1 MRNHS
6 RRKITSWTFV
16 DKIRP
21 HALDALVI
29 LLTVTITVLGPGAR
43 MADASKVNAE
53 DNQAIASVSPA
64 VLGKSSNTTD
74 GAAFID
80 KCLKAAEDYT
90 DYTFDY
96 KQTVYKE
103 KTVVETGTLMVKKP
117 QLKVL
122 INSGSKA
129 GSVAVLLPNG
139 QVRAHGGGAFKFITV
154 TLSADN
160 DMLRS
165 ANGWPMVQSD
175 FASVWRAMQGYAKHD
190 KCPVKVTE
198 EPVSEPTQKEKVLVL
213 EMTKPSGEMYKR
225 ALIDPKTNLPVEWWD
240 YQHGKVYAHSSWT
253 NFKGN
258 QGLSD
263 KVFQTTKVEKGD
275 K

>member
-1 MRNHS
+1 MQNIFDS
-6 RRKITSWTFV
+6 TRKTQEHYPFRAMVMVRVI
-16 DKIRP
+16 
-21 HALDALVI
+21 ALVI
-29 LLTVTITVLGPGAR
+29 LLNLQLIGSGTGMAEAHNDAAEDRQTIAAVSPTVL
-43 MADASKVNAE
+43 S
-53 DNQAIASVSPA
+53 
-64 VLGKSSNTTD
+64 KSSNTTD
-74 GAAFID
+74 GVAFID
-80 KCLKAAEDYT
+80 KCLKAAEDYK

-96 KQTVYKE
+96 KQTVYKD
-103 KTVVETGTLMVKKP
+103 KTVVETGTVMVKKP

-122 INSGSKA
+122 VKSGSKA
-129 GSVAVLLPNG
+129 GSVALLLPNG

-175 FASVWRAMQGYAKHD
+175 FGGIWKAMQGYARQD

-225 ALIDPKTNLPVEWWD
+225 ALIDPKTDLPVEWWD
-240 YQHGKVYAHSSWT
+240 YQQGKVYAHSVWT
-253 NFKGN
+253 DFKGN

-263 KVFQTTKVEKGD
+263 KVFSTTKVEKGD